1 MAETEKIIFETE
13 VKTGQSAN
21 SIKGLKGELSDLTKQ
36 LGTLD
41 SNSDAFKQAAAKA
54 GQLREQ
60 IRGVNNAIEN
70 ADPEKKFAPFVRTIG
85 GLAGGFSAV
94 QGAMALFGAESEDL
108 QKTLVKVQGAMALS
122 QGLNSMIEFKNDF
135 ADLGKLVVGNVTKAF
150 STLRGAIIATGIGAA
165 AVAVGLLVA
174 NWKEFSTFVLKL
186 IPGLETVGKFFGN
199 IIQSVTDFVG
209 ITSQA
214 GRELD
219 SLNKK
224 NLKTNETLK
233 QQIEIWEAVGGKEKE
248 IYNAKKQM
256 IENDLETLRKRLK
269 VNGELTK
276 EELKQFKD
284 LKNQLIIEDVNY
296 NNFLKEEDA
305 KRAEKKKADD
315 EKEKARLK
323 KLKDDED
330 KAFESRMTRLK
341 LELKVESDI
350 AEQKYQNKKREIE
363 QLTEKADK
371 DVAEIERIAKVG
383 MDFAENENNSFA
395 ERQYVLDEYLKAG
408 IVSEKY
414 YADQS
419 AEIAKQKSQAQIQGL
434 MAVSQAAA
442 GYAQLLGE
450 QTAAGKALA
459 IASTTIDTYVAAQ
472 AAFKNVMQSPLSK
485 LMPDGGL
492 TLGILAAGGAIASG
506 IARVRAISAVQVP
519 GGGGGGGAPSPTT
532 GGGAPSFSPISQ
544 GIRIQGANEPI
555 VTRNIKTQDNRV
567 YVLESDITKT
577 QNTVDGIKNKAKVK

>member
-21 SIKGLKGELSDLTKQ
+21 SIKGLKGELRDLTKQ

-60 IRGVNNAIEN
+60 IRGINDAIEN

-276 EELKQFKD
+276 EELKQFKE
-284 LKNQLIIEDVNY
+284 LKNNLIVEEVKY
-296 NNFLKEEDA
+296 NNFVDGERT
-305 KRAEKKKADD
+305 KRD
-315 EKEKARLK
+315 EKEKERIKKFNEDAEKVQERRDEIARK
-323 KLKDDED
+323 RDEFNKKIEYAQSEIDRERREKLK
-330 KAFESRMTRLK
+330 
-341 LELKVESDI
+341 
-350 AEQKYQNKKREIE
+350 NKE
-363 QLTEKADK
+363 TEKSLQAVD
-371 DVAEIERIAKVG
+371 DR
-383 MDFAENENNSFA
+383 
-395 ERQYVLDEYLKAG
+395 Y
-408 IVSEKY
+408 
-414 YADQS
+414 
-419 AEIAKQKSQAQIQGL
+419 AKQKERTDKLLQDELATEQTTADRKLEIIESLNTRGVYSDKQAADAKKKIADEEAQAKINN
-434 MAVSQAAA
+434 MMTVANAAA
-442 GYAQLLGE
+442 GFADLLGQ
-450 QTAAGKALA
+450 QTAAGKALGV
-459 IASTTIDTYVAAQ
+459 ASATINTYVGASKALAQ
-472 AAFKNVMQSPLSK
+472 
-485 LMPDGGL
+485 GGIF
-492 TLGILAAGGAIASG
+492 GFIGAAGIIAAGLAS
-506 IARVRAISAVQVP
+506 VRRIMAVQIP
-519 GGGGGGGAPSPTT
+519 NSGGGGAVGGGGAMPTMPST
-532 GGGAPSFSPISQ
+532 GGGTPSFNPISQ